1 MGHPDHRHRGNLLVA
16 TQRACPHAECVHIG
30 RRKRHAD
37 SGAAIIEFALA
48 FPILMLLML
57 GIIDFGV
64 NYSARVQ
71 TTNATRQA
79 SRVGSVG
86 QPGTNS
92 SCTLDPAAPLG
103 TATKQLICLAKA
115 RTGVP
120 ASDVRVKVFYMD
132 GLGRY
137 TDDFSDPARLQNKY
151 SIVVCVS
158 TASRSVTGMLSS
170 FFNGKFNHSRAVT
183 KTGATPSW
191 TLVNGQKAFN
201 YIAPGAETPMTRNG
215 VTDSWSWCTSD
226 DPSNDH

>member
-1 MGHPDHRHRGNLLVA
+1 MGHPDHRHKGNLLVA
-16 TQRACPHAECVHIG
+16 TH
-30 RRKRHAD
+30 
-37 SGAAIIEFALA
+37 
-48 FPILMLLML
+48 
-57 GIIDFGV
+57 FGV

-92 SCTLDPAAPLG
+92 SCTVDPAAPLG
-103 TATKQLICLAKA
+103 TATKQLICLAKG